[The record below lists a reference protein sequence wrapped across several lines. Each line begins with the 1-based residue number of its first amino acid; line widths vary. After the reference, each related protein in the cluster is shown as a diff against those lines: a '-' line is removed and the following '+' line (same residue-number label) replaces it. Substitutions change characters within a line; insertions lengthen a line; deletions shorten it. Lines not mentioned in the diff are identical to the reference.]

1 MKSEFCPVFIRTG
14 ASVPRRKVFPFT
26 SGALSCKIGEECR
39 IMTKSGGEG
48 RPEAVSGYTLR
59 LPEEESVVL
68 SGAAAGRLIRR
79 GDGDAALLYIAVLR
93 SRGTG
98 DESALRSALGW
109 PKERLRR
116 AFAVLA
122 GEGLVSLPQEAGAM
136 ERKEA
141 VPASGSALTP
151 PPERQVEYTRADM
164 ARALEG
170 AEFASL
176 TSAVEGKLGKKLT
189 TPDLA
194 TLLGLYDQV
203 GLPADVIFLLVSF
216 CAERTAQQY
225 GPGRRPTLRQ
235 IEREGYAWARLGL
248 MTQESAAAYIKD
260 YQHRRE
266 ALPELMQ
273 LLRLGDRQPG
283 PSEER
288 YLLSWAGMGF
298 DRSVIE
304 LAYDKT
310 LLKCKELKWPYMNKI
325 LTSWHQKGLHTL
337 AEVESGDRPA
347 SVAVRGQTQAA
358 QRREE
363 PAADRTAELQRM
375 ERYLR
380 RMRQEQGKEE

>member
-1 MKSEFCPVFIRTG
+1 
-14 ASVPRRKVFPFT
+14 
-26 SGALSCKIGEECR
+26 
-39 IMTKSGGEG
+39 MTKSGGEG

-109 PKERLRR
+109 PEERLRR

-363 PAADRTAELQRM
+363 PTADRTAELQRM

>member
-1 MKSEFCPVFIRTG
+1 M
-14 ASVPRRKVFPFT
+14 
-26 SGALSCKIGEECR
+26 R
-39 IMTKSGGEG
+39 IIS
-48 RPEAVSGYTLR
+48 
-59 LPEEESVVL
+59 
-68 SGAAAGRLIRR
+68 
-79 GDGDAALLYIAVLR
+79 
-93 SRGTG
+93 
-98 DESALRSALGW
+98 
-109 PKERLRR
+109 
-116 AFAVLA
+116 F
-122 GEGLVSLPQEAGAM
+122 
-136 ERKEA
+136 
-141 VPASGSALTP
+141 
-151 PPERQVEYTRADM
+151 
-164 ARALEG
+164 
-170 AEFASL
+170 
-176 TSAVEGKLGKKLT
+176 
-189 TPDLA
+189 
-194 TLLGLYDQV
+194 
-203 GLPADVIFLLVSF
+203 FLLHVLLLKLF
-216 CAERTAQQY
+216 FH
-225 GPGRRPTLRQ
+225 
-235 IEREGYAWARLGL
+235 RE
-248 MTQESAAAYIKD
+248 AAAYIKD